1 MFGVKLNLFKKTVK
15 SIIILYLFATK
26 ITCTVIWDLVILL
39 KLFVHFFKKLYFK
52 FVCTVHSIFVLAFIF
67 WTILQLFKLSS
78 VLYYCILGNRKKW
91 TTGLVNFCIVLS
103 IGFWAQA
110 MIDYCSINT
119 FCFNVWHYF
128 LKVEIADFLF
138 IADFEHT
145 AGRRNNFV
153 NRTNAMIRYDLLQ
166 KNIFNQ
172 RTYFSGYFSK
182 FKCISL
188 NLEHTVI
195 VFPTYFVNI
204 LNIYFFLFEIKK
216 LSVDTTY
223 TLRW

>member
-1 MFGVKLNLFKKTVK
+1 ML
-15 SIIILYLFATK
+15 
-26 ITCTVIWDLVILL
+26 
-39 KLFVHFFKKLYFK
+39 
-52 FVCTVHSIFVLAFIF
+52 
-67 WTILQLFKLSS
+67 
-78 VLYYCILGNRKKW
+78 
-91 TTGLVNFCIVLS
+91 
-103 IGFWAQA
+103 
-110 MIDYCSINT
+110 DYCSINT

-204 LNIYFFLFEIKK
+204 LNIYFFFLFEIKK

-223 TLRW
+223 TNNSGLFVDSAVKRKSLFTGLKKREEKSFSFINHKIIKKNN